1 MAKKYRA
8 VESKIHW
15 LTWVIMATLVTA
27 MIVLLVVLQPAP
39 KDVFYD
45 SYSAVATDVNFEKK
59 LPKDNNYILINRLE
73 DGFLGINKGLYSVT
87 NKVDQVSIVY
97 FGAPSLENGSN
108 HLANVYAR
116 LYGSDKVN
124 PVIAPSDLYVQL
136 EDQVKLYHFEHDG
149 TEFSKLVERL
159 NEKYEG
165 AKIVASNVP
174 FVLVLLNNEV
184 VDFAVLSEENIPLQL
199 FNFYNDV
206 LASDAV
212 QAILN

>member
-108 HLANVYAR
+108 HVANVYAR
-116 LYGSDKVN
+116 LYGTDKVD
-124 PVIAPSDLYVQL
+124 PVIAASDLYVQL

-149 TEFSKLVERL
+149 TDFSKLVETL
-159 NEKYEG
+159 NEKYED
-165 AKIVASNVP
+165 AKVVASNVP

-206 LASDAV
+206 LASDSV

>member
-45 SYSAVATDVNFEKK
+45 SYRAVATDVNFEKK

-116 LYGSDKVN
+116 LYGSDKVD

-165 AKIVASNVP
+165 ANIVASNVP

-184 VDFAVLSEENIPLQL
+184 VDFAVLNEANIPLQL